1 MNQRLRLI
9 RESKELSRSAFG
21 QRIGVSGDV
30 INNLERGRVEIKEH
44 IIKLVCSEYSINEKW
59 FRFGIGQMN
68 IQTPSSTM
76 EQLRKEFNLDDF
88 SYNLV
93 YEYLKL
99 DIEQRDAF
107 REFFYRVIHAE
118 DNMVS
123 TTADAEAAYEKS
135 LGIASSTD
143 STALSTTDG
152 TGENENRDVG

>member
-99 DIEQRDAF
+99 DVEQRDAF
-107 REFFYRVIHAE
+107 REFFYRVIHTE

-135 LGIASSTD
+135 LGIVPDTD
-143 STALSTTDG
+143 STASNTTSG